1 MAHAKNEVILLER
14 MPLLIAILLYSAVV
28 SVFTFFV
35 FGWDKSA
42 AKQGHRRVPEKALFT
57 LALVGGCP
65 GAIAGMHILRHKT
78 KHIQFRLGLPA
89 ILVFQT
95 VLVLVILFG

>member
-1 MAHAKNEVILLER
+1 MER
-14 MPLLIAILLYSAVV
+14 MPLLIVILLYSTVV

-42 AKQGHRRVPEKALFT
+42 AKQGHRRIPEKVLFT
-57 LALVGGCP
+57 PALVGGCP
-65 GAIAGMHILRHKT
+65 GAIAGMHILRHKI
-78 KHIQFRLGLPA
+78 KHLQFRLGLPA

-95 VLVLVILFG
+95 ILVLAILFC

>member
-1 MAHAKNEVILLER
+1 MER
-14 MPLLIAILLYSAVV
+14 MPLLIVILLYSTVV

-42 AKQGHRRVPEKALFT
+42 AKQGHRRIPEKVLFT

-65 GAIAGMHILRHKT
+65 GAIAGMHILRHKI
-78 KHIQFRLGLPA
+78 KHLQFRLGLPA

-95 VLVLVILFG
+95 ILVLAILFC